1 MTYRIIDLRHQY
13 GISAAESQT
22 FLRAKR
28 LQRRRARGN
37 GCFRRLSFYFPET
50 FVNGN
55 NPCSNGRR
63 LCGLDWLESRRVVPV
78 FKFEILVET
87 TRDLLAC
94 VAGVESGKKGGGWG
108 ERWRDLPFSP
118 FLFPRFRAFLPLPSP
133 SPFCT
138 CHGRRQLRFP
148 SFLVKRFL
156 AKTRPIFCGQISLR
170 GVT

>member
-1 MTYRIIDLRHQY
+1 MTSGFDLRHQY

-63 LCGLDWLESRRVVPV
+63 LCGLDWLERRRVEPV
-78 FKFEILVET
+78 FKFEILVEA
-87 TRDLLAC
+87 TRAWLAC
-94 VAGVESGKKGGGWG
+94 AAGVESGMGRKGKREGDWG
-108 ERWRDLPFSP
+108 ERGRDLPLSP
-118 FLFPRFRAFLPLPSP
+118 LSCFSP
-133 SPFCT
+133 SP
-138 CHGRRQLRFP
+138 
-148 SFLVKRFL
+148 
-156 AKTRPIFCGQISLR
+156 RPPPLFAPATQAR
-170 GVT
+170 AR